1 MNGTAA
7 EVAGLARMRAEVQAM
22 RCRKGDDTPHGVVV
36 AGVTA
41 AGDVHAGDE
50 RTERRGEGRCLVLAE
65 VAVEVEGGHLS
76 EDQSDQSDPTDRTD
90 LLGGVSPSR
99 WG

>member
-1 MNGTAA
+1 
-7 EVAGLARMRAEVQAM
+7 LARVRAEVQAM
-22 RCRKGDDTPHGVVV
+22 RRGEGDDTPHGVVV

-41 AGDVHAGDE
+41 AGDVHALDDGA
-50 RTERRGEGRCLVLAE
+50 ERRGEGGWFVLTE

-76 EDQSDQSDPTDRTD
+76 EEPSDRSDLSDPTDRTD

>member
-1 MNGTAA
+1 
-7 EVAGLARMRAEVQAM
+7 
-22 RCRKGDDTPHGVVV
+22 
-36 AGVTA
+36 
-41 AGDVHAGDE
+41 
-50 RTERRGEGRCLVLAE
+50 VLAE